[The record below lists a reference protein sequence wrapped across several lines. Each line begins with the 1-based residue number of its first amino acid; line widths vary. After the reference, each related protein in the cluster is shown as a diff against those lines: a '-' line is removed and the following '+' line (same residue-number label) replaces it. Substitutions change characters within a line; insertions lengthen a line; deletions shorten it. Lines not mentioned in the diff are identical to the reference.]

1 MGVTPNI
8 LQKIGLSPLPLAM
21 TKNHIYS
28 VAVSD
33 TRAKSEGR
41 YHKNTNYHDLG
52 FNTVKDIYNKIS
64 NPLMIIAHP
73 DFENSIN
80 RTNRDSAHKIIV
92 LVDLSVNRKQVIA
105 PISIDF
111 EGKYN
116 NTIIDVNLVST
127 YFNKNNINDLIKE
140 AVALET
146 TGKIGFYYLDK
157 KRTQSIFK
165 RTGYQLPRTLNN
177 LSSNVIIRTI
187 DDNVNRKINN
197 ITQSQQ
203 FKRWFGDWQNKP
215 QNASKAV
222 DRNGEPLVLYHQTEK
237 EYTTYASIKNPL
249 IVNNRSELVNFYD
262 KNVQGY
268 TKAKSA
274 IDTARENIT
283 EQTEVKNSEKID
295 VEKFSIAD
303 DIVDDNGTH
312 YGKGV
317 VLDTK
322 IFKNKKPRD
331 WGKILKKFVYDN
343 LAGKQITVFD
353 ENNNERVIEFARL
366 NERVKKDGANNPHKV
381 IDKLARKTDN
391 NSRLAVAHSAE
402 IVEVSNFESNNPT
415 HTHQWLDENGWE
427 YRNVYLINRK
437 GEIYKVTL
445 NIGKSKDGRNILYD
459 INKISNIGHGV
470 VFSNGVEKIDTKRNS
485 LINPNVVKTNVSQN
499 IKNVN
504 EKFSLDEDYDFSDPS
519 KLDERELKI
528 YNNRG
533 WSYGLFNKEDMALL
547 SEKVR
552 ELKKDWHKADNA
564 LWDGSRLV
572 EINNKLVILG
582 GTYKNPEIYNVL
594 VINANQETDAEFIK
608 EDFYFEFNRCKKFR
622 EVVANICKSI
632 EIMQGEELVK
642 FYDSIDYISI
652 RLIISIKRGE
662 GEIGY
667 QQRYQAILK
676 ITDILKGVTS
686 DTEARSELEKAF
698 PQYS

>member
-1 MGVTPNI
+1 MSTGLDSGLRINDNSILVECEENSKYQYKLVIYDNTFDDNPLEKVYAIGNI
-8 LQKIGLSPLPLAM
+8 
-21 TKNHIYS
+21 
-28 VAVSD
+28 D
-33 TRAKSEGR
+33 
-41 YHKNTNYHDLG
+41 
-52 FNTVKDIYNKIS
+52 YNKTDGNKIANFIIKLEENNYDGKKVFRQLLRDYTKQFKLILGQYKIKSKQFNDIGRNSVKNGRVNEGHS
-64 NPLMIIAHP
+64 NGT
-73 DFENSIN
+73 
-80 RTNRDSAHKIIV
+80 RTNQEIGQELSAGVKEKFSLDEDYDFTDKKAGAIHDT
-92 LVDLSVNRKQVIA
+92 LNF
-105 PISIDF
+105 SID
-111 EGKYN
+111 EEY
-116 NTIIDVNLVST
+116 DDWLVNDDG
-127 YFNKNNINDLIKE
+127 KNNINDLIKE

-146 TGKIGFYYLDK
+146 TGEIGFYYLDK

-222 DRNGEPLVLYHQTEK
+222 DGNGEPLVLNHQTEK
-237 EYTTYASIKNPL
+237 EFTTYASIKNPL

-274 IDTARENIT
+274 IDTVRENIT
-283 EQTEVKNSEKID
+283 EQTEVKNGEKID

-437 GEIYKVTL
+437 GEIYKATL

-485 LINPNVVKTNVSQN
+485 LINPNVAKTNVSQN

-504 EKFSLDEDYDFSDPS
+504 EKFSVDEDI
-519 KLDERELKI
+519 DE
-528 YNNRG
+528 
-533 WSYGLFNKEDMALL
+533 
-547 SEKVR
+547 
-552 ELKKDWHKADNA
+552 
-564 LWDGSRLV
+564 
-572 EINNKLVILG
+572 
-582 GTYKNPEIYNVL
+582 
-594 VINANQETDAEFIK
+594 
-608 EDFYFEFNRCKKFR
+608 
-622 EVVANICKSI
+622 
-632 EIMQGEELVK
+632 
-642 FYDSIDYISI
+642 
-652 RLIISIKRGE
+652 
-662 GEIGY
+662 
-667 QQRYQAILK
+667 
-676 ITDILKGVTS
+676 KG
-686 DTEARSELEKAF
+686 
-698 PQYS
+698 

>member
-1 MGVTPNI
+1 MSTGLDSGLRINDNSILVECEENSKYQYKLVIYDNTFDDNPLEKVYAIGNI
-8 LQKIGLSPLPLAM
+8 
-21 TKNHIYS
+21 
-28 VAVSD
+28 D
-33 TRAKSEGR
+33 
-41 YHKNTNYHDLG
+41 
-52 FNTVKDIYNKIS
+52 YNKTDGNKIANFIIKLEENNYDSKKVFRQLLRDYTKQFKLILGQYKIKSKQFNDIGRNSVKNGRVNEGHS
-64 NPLMIIAHP
+64 NGT
-73 DFENSIN
+73 
-80 RTNRDSAHKIIV
+80 RTNQEIGQELSAGVKEKFSLDEDYDFTDEKAGAIQDT
-92 LVDLSVNRKQVIA
+92 LNF
-105 PISIDF
+105 SID
-111 EGKYN
+111 EEY
-116 NTIIDVNLVST
+116 DDWLVNDDG
-127 YFNKNNINDLIKE
+127 KNNINDLIKE

-146 TGKIGFYYLDK
+146 TGEIGFYYLDK

-222 DRNGEPLVLYHQTEK
+222 DGNGEPLVLNHQTEK
-237 EYTTYASIKNPL
+237 EFTTYASIKNPL

-274 IDTARENIT
+274 IDTVRENIT
-283 EQTEVKNSEKID
+283 EQTEVKNGEKID

-343 LAGKQITVFD
+343 LAGKQISVFD
-353 ENNNERVIEFARL
+353 ENNNERIIEFARL

-391 NSRLAVAHSAE
+391 NSRLAVAHSSE
-402 IVEVSNFESNNPT
+402 IVEVSDFENRNNENS
-415 HTHQWLDENGWE
+415 HQWLDENGWE
-427 YRNVYLINRK
+427 HRNAYLINRK
-437 GEIYKVTL
+437 GEIYKAIL

-459 INKISNIGHGV
+459 INKISNIGHGA

-485 LINPNVVKTNVSQN
+485 LINPNVAKTNVSQN

-504 EKFSLDEDYDFSDPS
+504 EKFSVDEDI
-519 KLDERELKI
+519 DE
-528 YNNRG
+528 
-533 WSYGLFNKEDMALL
+533 
-547 SEKVR
+547 
-552 ELKKDWHKADNA
+552 
-564 LWDGSRLV
+564 
-572 EINNKLVILG
+572 
-582 GTYKNPEIYNVL
+582 
-594 VINANQETDAEFIK
+594 
-608 EDFYFEFNRCKKFR
+608 
-622 EVVANICKSI
+622 
-632 EIMQGEELVK
+632 
-642 FYDSIDYISI
+642 
-652 RLIISIKRGE
+652 
-662 GEIGY
+662 
-667 QQRYQAILK
+667 
-676 ITDILKGVTS
+676 KG
-686 DTEARSELEKAF
+686 
-698 PQYS
+698 